1 MNVISGV
8 VGTGIPKGQTDPTSS
23 AEPVQA
29 EAFGVAMLL
38 ALLSSHA
45 PTPKTAPLPP
55 AMGNGLAQVPQSDN
69 GGSAVPP
76 ASGATSKSVHL
87 TGTVPIVG
95 SGTTPTRASS
105 IPGSSEQAR
114 VVPALAAAIRP
125 QGNPGFANKGA
136 PAAKAAPGSLSKK
149 PGKPGPIA
157 VSSKG
162 GPAPTGV
169 RSAMVSRGSPV
180 LPNHGIAA
188 ASAGQR
194 TQQVG
199 SPLQFNTVTEVKVG
213 AHPSVIGPTTVD
225 PVPPAPARMQAFASV
240 RAEVSVESLDP
251 RSVPNTDMVQP
262 ARGEATTT
270 SRTGVLRDQLAVVEP
285 QKAVSES
292 LKPAESPV
300 ARAPADVQPAQV
312 AASSV
317 WAQTAGAAHG
327 AVHHPSSRVHA
338 PEFADNGTLR
348 MGEQLSDVTIPR
360 LQRSRSGRMRVP
372 YKSGQAPA
380 HDAAIPQRKVR
391 SEQGLVAEVD
401 RGSTKPGSS
410 ENVASGRVLNADALP
425 HAVQLR
431 GAGVQ
436 ERSAGAN
443 TSTISAKAEQLEQPV
458 RTEQSTVRPQLTD
471 RVTVKFTDAEGVEG
485 RLRVAVR
492 GQAVRATIV
501 SDDATVARQLRADMG
516 ELQQALD
523 QQGFRDAQVSVQHAR
538 RGADVMGIAVA
549 SAARAGTESSPSA
562 QSSRGPEEQAHRE
575 RPQHDTRDHQNSG
588 NGRSQ
593 QRSKQRQE
601 R

>member
-1 MNVISGV
+1 
-8 VGTGIPKGQTDPTSS
+8 
-23 AEPVQA
+23 
-29 EAFGVAMLL
+29 
-38 ALLSSHA
+38 
-45 PTPKTAPLPP
+45 
-55 AMGNGLAQVPQSDN
+55 
-69 GGSAVPP
+69 
-76 ASGATSKSVHL
+76 
-87 TGTVPIVG
+87 
-95 SGTTPTRASS
+95 
-105 IPGSSEQAR
+105 
-114 VVPALAAAIRP
+114 
-125 QGNPGFANKGA
+125 
-136 PAAKAAPGSLSKK
+136 
-149 PGKPGPIA
+149 
-157 VSSKG
+157 
-162 GPAPTGV
+162 
-169 RSAMVSRGSPV
+169 
-180 LPNHGIAA
+180 
-188 ASAGQR
+188 
-194 TQQVG
+194 
-199 SPLQFNTVTEVKVG
+199 
-213 AHPSVIGPTTVD
+213 
-225 PVPPAPARMQAFASV
+225 
-240 RAEVSVESLDP
+240 
-251 RSVPNTDMVQP
+251 
-262 ARGEATTT
+262 
-270 SRTGVLRDQLAVVEP
+270 
-285 QKAVSES
+285 
-292 LKPAESPV
+292 
-300 ARAPADVQPAQV
+300 
-312 AASSV
+312 
-317 WAQTAGAAHG
+317 
-327 AVHHPSSRVHA
+327 
-338 PEFADNGTLR
+338 
-348 MGEQLSDVTIPR
+348 
-360 LQRSRSGRMRVP
+360 
-372 YKSGQAPA
+372 
-380 HDAAIPQRKVR
+380 VR

-593 QRSKQRQE
+593 QHSKQRQE